1 MVQSSLY
8 ISHQAFCQFIEMSV
22 ADAVDILLH
31 TLTPQF
37 TYSYSK
43 IHDKWINSYLGFS

>member
-1 MVQSSLY
+1 MVQSPLY
-8 ISHQAFCQFIEMSV
+8 ISHQAFCQFTETSV
-22 ADAVDILLH
+22 AHAIDILLH

-43 IHDKWINSYLGFS
+43 IHDKWTTSCLGFS